1 MKKLISMTLL
11 FMIVLVFTACNPIE
25 AMNEPVD
32 SSSSELLLVTIPKGA
47 STTKIASILKTNNLI
62 KNERTFKM
70 LSKNLDADGKMKAG
84 DYKFSRNLS
93 SEEIIV
99 KLVSGQVFIE
109 TNTFTIPEGYNN
121 KQIINFLLEKDLI
134 EREAFEKQLSE
145 GAFDY
150 KFMENVDR
158 TYNLEGFLFPD
169 TYVIKKDASEYDIIN
184 VMLKRFNDVFLEQYY
199 GRLEEL
205 NMDINKIIT
214 LASIIEKETV
224 VDRERELVSSVFYN
238 RLDIN
243 MKLESCA
250 TVQYTM
256 DEIKAVLSFE
266 DIAVDN
272 PYNTYKYPGLT
283 PGPIA
288 SPGEKSIVAA
298 LYPDDTNFLYFS
310 VSNLGDGSQY
320 FSKTYSEHQL
330 AIKKSKE
337 NMSK

>member
-11 FMIVLVFTACNPIE
+11 LMLVLVFTACNPIE

-32 SSSSELLLVTIPKGA
+32 SSDSNLLLITVPKGA
-47 STTKIASILKTNNLI
+47 STTKIASILKENDLI

-70 LSKNLDADGKMKAG
+70 LSKNLEADSKMKAG

-93 SEEIIV
+93 SEKIID
-99 KLVSGQVFIE
+99 KLVSGEVFIE

-121 KQIINFLLEKDLI
+121 QQIIETLVAEGLI
-134 EREAFEKQLSE
+134 ERQAFETQLKE
-145 GAFDY
+145 GTFEY

-169 TYVIKKDASEYDIIN
+169 TYVVKKDASEHDIIN
-184 VMLKRFNDVFLEQYY
+184 VMLRRFNDVFLEKYY
-199 GRLEEL
+199 SRMEEL
-205 NMDINKIIT
+205 NMDINKTVT
-214 LASIIEKETV
+214 LASIIEKEAV

-256 DEIKAVLSFE
+256 DEIKAVLSFA
-266 DIAVDN
+266 DIAVDT
-272 PYNTYKYPGLT
+272 PYNTYKYSGLT
-283 PGPIA
+283 PAPIA

-298 LYPDDTNFLYFS
+298 LYPDDTNFLYFCA
-310 VSNLGDGSQY
+310 SNLGDGSQY
-320 FSKTYSEHQL
+320 FSKTYREHQT

-337 NMSK
+337 NR

>member
-11 FMIVLVFTACNPIE
+11 LMLVLVFAACNPIE
-25 AMNEPVD
+25 AMNEAVD
-32 SSSSELLLVTIPKGA
+32 SSDSELLLVTVPKGA
-47 STTKIASILKTNNLI
+47 STTKIASILKENDLI
-62 KNERTFKM
+62 MNERAFKM
-70 LSKNLDADGKMKAG
+70 LSKSLEADSKMKAG

-93 SEEIIV
+93 SEEIIE
-99 KLVSGQVFIE
+99 KLVSGEVFIE

-121 KQIINFLLEKDLI
+121 EQIIETLLAEGLI
-134 EREAFEKQLSE
+134 EKELFEKELKE
-145 GAFDY
+145 GVFDY
-150 KFMENVDR
+150 AFMKDVDR

-169 TYVIKKDASEYDIIN
+169 TYVIKKDASEHDIIN
-184 VMLKRFNDVFLEQYY
+184 VMLRQFNEVFLEKYY
-199 GRLEEL
+199 SRMTEVD
-205 NMDINKIIT
+205 MDINQVVT
-214 LASIIEKETV
+214 LASIIEKEAV

-256 DEIKAVLSFE
+256 DEVKAVLSFA
-266 DIAVDN
+266 DIAVDT

-283 PGPIA
+283 PAPIA

-298 LYPDDTNFLYFS
+298 LYPDDTNFLYFCA
-310 VSNLGDGSQY
+310 SNLGDGSQY
-320 FSKTYSEHQL
+320 FSKTFREHEA

-337 NMSK
+337 NR